1 MARDDERLL
10 VLCHAI
16 DLESLDL
23 ERDLVVTASWHRG
36 DVHQITPL
44 RITHLATYPVG
55 TLVLSYETAPGPD
68 QRRSAPRLHRV
79 LPAQLWTPET
89 GHLAATI
96 VDIST
101 GGARLRLRERPPS
114 IECEAI
120 VGCGDDPVEVRAK
133 VLEIIPAGVA
143 GRHHEVR
150 LAFVAAA
157 TEAKERIDSAIR
169 GGVTDAIAELGMNA
183 RSRH

>member
-1 MARDDERLL
+1 M
-10 VLCHAI
+10 
-16 DLESLDL
+16 
-23 ERDLVVTASWHRG
+23 
-36 DVHQITPL
+36 
-44 RITHLATYPVG
+44 
-55 TLVLSYETAPGPD
+55 
-68 QRRSAPRLHRV
+68 
-79 LPAQLWTPET
+79 PE
-89 GHLAATI
+89 
-96 VDIST
+96 
-101 GGARLRLRERPPS
+101 RERPPS